1 MHPTLRLLPAC
12 LGALLSGALLAGCAT
27 AEQTQRFNDGWKP
40 GHVKAV
46 GTALGILWCWRIIEI
61 VRPPEPPEV
70 VTGAASKAFWSS
82 AWFFK
87 FACDGEKCRP
97 PWNEPLLWRRFAC
110 MLASG
115 DVGTWTGAMWE
126 CTE

>member
-46 GTALGILWCWRIIEI
+46 GTAAALGEQHPRL
-61 VRPPEPPEV
+61 
-70 VTGAASKAFWSS
+70 
-82 AWFFK
+82 
-87 FACDGEKCRP
+87 DCRP
-97 PWNEPLLWRRFAC
+97 TTDADAANTVYAVVSYPQGHRHPSVIASVPEQLHPGLGETVWVNSQRCVPLEPRA
-110 MLASG
+110 AG
-115 DVGTWTGAMWE
+115 D
-126 CTE
+126 